1 MSNHSL
7 HHPMSVSTLTRHRA
21 FWNHEEM
28 DRPSWGVTLG
38 FFANEAYPRLMAKMP
53 SGPVQ
58 PENILIPELLQDF
71 DARWEAQQGI
81 GDFPFT
87 CSPFPAIPWLEAMA
101 GCPIMASPTS
111 FWAEPCLADYHTWQ
125 WPSRVLENPWAQK
138 LLEVMRALAE
148 HARGRYQVS
157 PTLMRG
163 PADILAA
170 MRGAS
175 QFALDFL
182 DTPEH
187 IRPALEQC
195 AALWREMAQAQLD
208 LIPPSSEGYV
218 ALESSLRAWA
228 PERLLWLQEDAMAL
242 LSPKLYREFILPL
255 DTELSGLF
263 PCIAFH
269 LHGTAL
275 WAVDSLVHV
284 PSADLDGDPFGGEL
298 FQDSFKP
305 SGEVLCI
312 DPPDDQRFVFLNFL
326 PAGERPLHITIC
338 RFQIQLNRIDSGD
351 MDQAINRPKGRA
363 VEVEGNT
370 RKLRRKFRIERKNKL
385 PIEIG

>member
-1 MSNHSL
+1 MSAD
-7 HHPMSVSTLTRHRA
+7 TLTRHRA

-53 SGPVQ
+53 SGPIQ

-87 CSPFPAIPWLEAMA
+87 CSPFPAIPWLEAIA

-111 FWAEPCLADYHTWQ
+111 FWAEPCLADFRTWQ
-125 WPSRVLENPWAQK
+125 WPSRVLENPWVQK
-138 LLEVMRALAE
+138 LLEVMQALVE
-148 HARGRYQVS
+148 HASGRYQVS

-195 AALWREMAQAQLD
+195 AAIWCEMAQAQLA
-208 LIPPSSEGYV
+208 LIPTSSEGYI

-242 LSPKLYREFILPL
+242 LSPTLYSTFVLPVDGHL
-255 DTELSGLF
+255 ASLF
-263 PCIAFH
+263 PAVAFH
-269 LHGTAL
+269 LHGNAL
-275 WAVDSLVHV
+275 WAIEDLIHIPDIDILELNLEAALCDVPGTFAGWKRIQQHKPLVMWRLYDKDFPRWLERV
-284 PSADLDGDPFGGEL
+284 
-298 FQDSFKP
+298 
-305 SGEVLCI
+305 
-312 DPPDDQRFVFLNFL
+312 QREF
-326 PAGERPLHITIC
+326 PARGLS
-338 RFQIQLNRIDSGD
+338 IQVTVRNLEDAR
-351 MDQAINRPKGRA
+351 Q
-363 VEVEGNT
+363 VQTEF
-370 RKLRRKFRIERKNKL
+370 RKYE
-385 PIEIG
+385 